1 MRARAAGLTNGTRS
15 DFLNM
20 NALLTLL
27 YLILCVGIVIFVPPL
42 VIPYVADYGVVTNVD
57 AAKAV
62 LLCTA
67 LASIASF
74 YAYKREVDGPFL
86 LRLFVA
92 GLLLRMITGTI
103 IFVFRGQDFFGGD
116 ALTYD
121 YYGNAQLLGWGGDKY
136 WQVVANEFVRSG
148 EGSGWGM
155 VYLVGAVYG
164 LIGRNMLAVQ
174 FMNGVFGAATAVV
187 IFLCAQQVF
196 HNARVGRIAGAAV
209 AFYPSLV
216 LWSAQGLK
224 DGPIVFLLAV
234 AILCTLKLGE
244 RLAPKYIVVL
254 VGALLG
260 LIALRFYIFYM
271 ISVAIAGAF
280 VIGMQKVTAASFAR
294 QFSAIVLLGLALTYI
309 GVTRSASVQ
318 FERYGNMQSLQN
330 SRKDLARSAES
341 GFGRD
346 VDVSTTSG
354 ALSTIPMGVLYLLF
368 APFPWQITSIRQSIT
383 LPEMIIWWAS
393 FPFLVLGV
401 WFAIKYRLRMIS
413 PILIFTVMLTLA
425 YSVFQGNVGTA
436 YRQRAQLLVFYF
448 IFVAVGYVLMKEK
461 REEKKQ
467 LELAEREELAAQQAG
482 TFKTRPGRTSA
493 GKL

>member
-1 MRARAAGLTNGTRS
+1 
-15 DFLNM
+15 M

-27 YLILCVGIVIFVPPL
+27 YLLLCVGIVIFVPPL
-42 VIPYVADYGVVTNVD
+42 VAPFANDYGVFTGFD

-67 LASIASF
+67 LAAIAGF
-74 YAYKREVDGPFL
+74 YSYKREADGTFL

-92 GLLLRMITGTI
+92 GLLARMIVGLA
-103 IFVFRGQDFFGGD
+103 IFTFRGQDFFGGD

-121 YYGNAQLLGWGGDKY
+121 FFGQAQLQGWGGDKY
-136 WQVVANEFVRSG
+136 YQGIANQFVRSG

-155 VYLVGAVYG
+155 VYLVAAVYS
-164 LIGRNMLAVQ
+164 IVGRNMLAVQ
-174 FMNGVFGAATAVV
+174 LMNSVFGAATAV
-187 IFLCAQQVF
+187 IIYLCGQQVF
-196 HNARVGRIAGAAV
+196 QNSRVARFAGLAV

-224 DGPIVFLLAV
+224 DGPIVFLLAL

-244 RLAPKYIVVL
+244 RLSFKYIIVL
-254 VGALLG
+254 ALALLG
-260 LIALRFYIFYM
+260 LIALRFYVFYM

-280 VIGMQKVTAASFAR
+280 IIGMQQVTATSFAR
-294 QFSAIVLLGLALTYI
+294 QLTAIVLLGLALTYV
-309 GVTRSASVQ
+309 GVTRSATAN
-318 FERYGNMQSLQN
+318 FERYGNLQTLQR
-330 SRKDLARSAES
+330 SRIDQARSAES

-346 VDVSTTSG
+346 ADVSSTSG
-354 ALSTIPMGVLYLLF
+354 ALSTIPMGVIYLLF
-368 APFPWQITSIRQSIT
+368 APFPWQITSLRQSIT

-393 FPFLVLGV
+393 VPLLVLGL

-448 IFVAVGYVLMKEK
+448 IFVAVGFVLVKEK
-461 REEKKQ
+461 REERKR
-467 LELAEREELAAQQAG
+467 REN
-482 TFKTRPGRTSA
+482 
-493 GKL
+493 

>member
-1 MRARAAGLTNGTRS
+1 
-15 DFLNM
+15 M

-27 YLILCVGIVIFVPPL
+27 YLLLCVAIVIFVPPL
-42 VIPYVADYGVVTNVD
+42 VIPYANDYGIVTSVD
-57 AAKAV
+57 TAKAV
-62 LLCTA
+62 LFCTA
-67 LASIASF
+67 LAALAGF
-74 YAYKREVDGPFL
+74 YAYKREVDGRFL

-92 GLLLRMITGTI
+92 ALLARMIVGLL

-116 ALTYD
+116 AITYD
-121 YYGNAQLLGWGGDKY
+121 HYGNAQLIGWGGDKY
-136 WQVVANEFVRSG
+136 YQAIANQYVRSG

-155 VYLVGAVYG
+155 VYLVAAVYG
-164 LIGRNMLAVQ
+164 ILGRNMLAVQ
-174 FMNGVFGAATAVV
+174 LMNSVFGAATAV
-187 IFLCAQQVF
+187 IIYLCAKQVF
-196 HNARVGRIAGAAV
+196 HNSRVARIAGIAV

-244 RLAPKYIVVL
+244 KLALKYIVVL
-254 VGALLG
+254 VCALLG
-260 LIALRFYIFYM
+260 LVALRFYVFYM
-271 ISVAIAGAF
+271 ICVAIAGAF
-280 VIGMQKVTAASFAR
+280 IIGMQQVTATSFAR
-294 QFSAIVLLGLALTYI
+294 QFTAIVLVGLALTYV

-318 FERYGNMQSLQN
+318 FERYGNMQQLQR
-330 SRKDLARSAES
+330 SRNDLARSAES

-346 VDVSTTSG
+346 VDVSSTSG
-354 ALSTIPMGVLYLLF
+354 ALSTIPMGVVYLLF
-368 APFPWQITSIRQSIT
+368 APFPWQITSLRQSIT
-383 LPEMIIWWAS
+383 LPEMVIWWAS
-393 FPFLVLGV
+393 FPLLVLGL

-448 IFVAVGYVLMKEK
+448 IFVAVGFVLMKEK

-467 LELAEREELAAQQAG
+467 RELEERQELAIRQAA
-482 TFKTRPGRTSA
+482 TFKARPGRTSA
-493 GKL
+493 